1 MKTERSNVDFPLWR
15 KKVDKSLFE
24 HKGTT
29 VPLWACKMW
38 GLPTYFQNVTS
49 KKSADA
55 QVAIRYEGKIY
66 KGWVTVAKQG
76 RSSPAYR
83 LWFEDNLAHELKY
96 TFLMSYMRSLEQSLT
111 KDNKTDI
118 EIEIPFWEFLDIEFN
133 QPKREFVFVAYYK
146 QEASFPNLFE
156 RLISSPVISK
166 IADELENK
174 KEARIHKQSWKPRE
188 ELEYEIGAVN
198 VIYMLIDTKN
208 KLLYVGEAQDLIRR
222 LSQPYPTIKDWDNFR
237 YNVLP
242 DKLVPYR
249 VVLERMLIRDFAS
262 LLRNKK
268 DVKCISISDYSLAN
282 DKIDG

>member
-1 MKTERSNVDFPLWR
+1 MKLERSNVEYPLWR

-38 GLPTYFQNVTS
+38 GLPSFFQNVTS
-49 KKSADA
+49 KKSTDS
-55 QVAIRYEGKIY
+55 QVAIRYEGQIFN
-66 KGWVTVAKQG
+66 GWVTVAKQG

-83 LWFEDNLAHELKY
+83 LWFEDSLAHELKY

-111 KDNKTDI
+111 TGKKNDI

-133 QPKREFVFVAYYK
+133 QAKREFVFVAYYK

-174 KEARIHKQSWKPRE
+174 KEDRIYKQNWKPRE
-188 ELEYEIGAVN
+188 ELEYELGALN

-208 KLLYVGEAQDLIRR
+208 KLLYIGEAQDLIRR
-222 LSQPYPTIKDWDNFR
+222 LSQTYPTIKDWDYFR
-237 YNVLP
+237 YSVLP
-242 DKLVPYR
+242 DKLGPYR
-249 VVLERMLIRDFAS
+249 VVLERMLIRDFAA
-262 LLRNKK
+262 LLKNKR
-268 DVKCISISDYSLAN
+268 DVHFISISDYSLAN
-282 DKIDG
+282 DKIDS

>member
-1 MKTERSNVDFPLWR
+1 MKLERSKVEYPLWR

-38 GLPTYFQNVTS
+38 SLPLYFQHVTS
-49 KKSADA
+49 KKDPDS
-55 QVAIRYEGKIY
+55 QVAIRYEGKVY

-83 LWFEDNLAHELKY
+83 LWFEDGLAHELKY

-111 KDNKTDI
+111 TGKNDNI
-118 EIEIPFWEFLDIEFN
+118 EAEIPFWEFLDIEFN
-133 QPKREFVFVAYYK
+133 KKKREFLFVAYYK

-156 RLISSPVISK
+156 RLISSPVINK
-166 IADELENK
+166 IADELEDK
-174 KEARIHKQSWKPRE
+174 KEDRIYKQNWKKRE
-188 ELEYEIGAVN
+188 ELEYEIGALN
-198 VIYMLIDTKN
+198 VIYMLLDTKN

-222 LSQPYPTIKDWDNFR
+222 LSQSYPTIKDWDYFR
-237 YNVLP
+237 YSVLP
-242 DKLVPYR
+242 DRFAPYR

-282 DKIDG
+282 DKIDT

>member
-1 MKTERSNVDFPLWR
+1 MKLERSNVEYPLWR

-38 GLPTYFQNVTS
+38 GLPSYFQHVTS
-49 KKSADA
+49 KKSTDA

-83 LWFEDNLAHELKY
+83 LWFEDSLAHELKY

-111 KDNKTDI
+111 KDNKNDI

-174 KEARIHKQSWKPRE
+174 KEARIHKQSWKQRE

-222 LSQPYPTIKDWDNFR
+222 LSQPYLDDQG
-237 YNVLP
+237 LG
-242 DKLVPYR
+242 
-249 VVLERMLIRDFAS
+249 
-262 LLRNKK
+262 LLS
-268 DVKCISISDYSLAN
+268 V
-282 DKIDG
+282 

>member
-1 MKTERSNVDFPLWR
+1 MKLERSNVEYPLWR

-38 GLPTYFQNVTS
+38 GLPSFFQHVTS
-49 KKSADA
+49 RKTPEAE
-55 QVAIRYEGKIY
+55 VTIRYRGSAY
-66 KGWVTVAKQG
+66 KGWVTVAKEG

-83 LWFEDNLAHELKY
+83 LWFEDSLCHELKY

-111 KDNKTDI
+111 TGKKNSI

-133 QPKREFVFVAYYK
+133 QGKREFIFVAYYT
-146 QEASFPNLFE
+146 QEVSFPNLFE
-156 RLISSPVISK
+156 RLISSPVINK

-174 KEARIHKQSWKPRE
+174 ESGRIYKQDWKPRE
-188 ELEYEIGAVN
+188 ELEFEIGAQN

-208 KLLYVGEAQDLIRR
+208 KLLYIGEAQNLLKR
-222 LSQPYPTIKDWDNFR
+222 LSQPYPTIKNWDYFK

-242 DKLVPYR
+242 DKLAPFR
-249 VVLERMLIRDFAS
+249 VVLERMVIRDLAC
-262 LLRNKK
+262 LLKNKR
-268 DVKCISISDYSLAN
+268 DVHCISISEYSLAN
-282 DKIDG
+282 DRIDV

>member
-1 MKTERSNVDFPLWR
+1 MKLERSNVEYPLWR

-38 GLPTYFQNVTS
+38 GLPSYFQNVTS
-49 KKSADA
+49 KKSKDA
-55 QVAIRYEGKIY
+55 QVAIRYEGKIF

-83 LWFEDNLAHELKY
+83 LWFEDSLAHQLKY

-111 KDNKTDI
+111 TSKKNDI
-118 EIEIPFWEFLDIEFN
+118 EKEIPFWEFLDIEFI
-133 QPKREFVFVAYYK
+133 QDKREFLFVAYYT
-146 QEASFPNLFE
+146 QGASFPNLFE

-174 KEARIHKQSWKPRE
+174 EEARIYKQNWKPRE
-188 ELEYEIGAVN
+188 ELEYEIGASN
-198 VIYMLIDTKN
+198 VIYMLIDTNN
-208 KLLYVGEAQDLIRR
+208 KLMYIGEAQDLIKR
-222 LSQPYPTIKDWDNFR
+222 LSQPYPTIKDWNHFR
-237 YNVLP
+237 YSVLP
-242 DKLVPYR
+242 DKLAPYR
-249 VVLERMLIRDFAS
+249 VILERMLIRDYAS
-262 LLRNKK
+262 LLKNKK

-282 DKIDG
+282 DKIDA

>member
-1 MKTERSNVDFPLWR
+1 MKLERSNVEYPLWR

-38 GLPTYFQNVTS
+38 GLPSYFQNVTS
-49 KKSADA
+49 KKSTDA
-55 QVAIRYEGKIY
+55 EVVIRYGGKVY

-83 LWFEDNLAHELKY
+83 LWFEDGLAHELKY

-111 KDNKTDI
+111 TGKDDDI
-118 EIEIPFWEFLDIEFN
+118 ETEIPFWEFLDIEFN
-133 QPKREFVFVAYYK
+133 QSKREFLFVAYYK

-156 RLISSPVISK
+156 RLISSPVINK
-166 IADELENK
+166 IADELEDK
-174 KEARIHKQSWKPRE
+174 EEARIHKQTWKPRK
-188 ELEYEIGAVN
+188 ELGYEIGALN

-208 KLLYVGEAQDLIRR
+208 KLLYIGEAQDLIRR
-222 LSQPYPTIKDWDNFR
+222 LSQPYPTIKDWDYFR
-237 YNVLP
+237 YSVLP
-242 DKLVPYR
+242 DKLAPYR

-262 LLRNKK
+262 LLKNKK
-268 DVKCISISDYSLAN
+268 DVHFISISDYSLAN
-282 DKIDG
+282 DKIDT

>member
-1 MKTERSNVDFPLWR
+1 MKLERSNVEYPLWR

-38 GLPTYFQNVTS
+38 ALPDYFQNVTS
-49 KKSADA
+49 KKDNN
-55 QVAIRYEGKIY
+55 AIVNVKYRNKAYR
-66 KGWVTVAKQG
+66 GWVTVAKQG

-83 LWFEDNLAHELKY
+83 LWFEDSLAHELKY

-111 KDNKTDI
+111 TEKKNDI
-118 EIEIPFWEFLDIEFN
+118 EVEIPFWEFLDIEFN
-133 QPKREFVFVAYYK
+133 QRKREFLFVAYYT

-166 IADELENK
+166 IADELEDK
-174 KEARIHKQSWKPRE
+174 EEARIYKQNWKQRE
-188 ELEYEIGAVN
+188 ELEYEIGALN

-208 KLLYVGEAQDLIRR
+208 KLLYIGEAQDLIKR
-222 LSQPYPTIKDWDNFR
+222 LSQPYPTIKDWDHFR
-237 YNVLP
+237 YSALP
-242 DKLVPYR
+242 DKLAPYR
-249 VVLERMLIRDFAS
+249 VVLERMLIRDFAG
-262 LLRNKK
+262 LLKNKK
-268 DVKCISISDYSLAN
+268 NVKCISISDYALAN